1 MAVLT
6 NHTAFAV
13 SMFGGMD
20 PHSRQHDVL
29 VVSAAFVAPPG
40 QPLRLADE
48 PVAVLDNDVFHGDP
62 TSSSVRYEGETAW
75 EKPFVDVIVNGHAV
89 APGGRKAERLLVEVR
104 VGDVY
109 KELLVNGDRRW
120 RPGGV
125 APGSPQP
132 FDRMPIVYER
142 AYGGYD
148 TRAAN
153 PAQHKLEP
161 RNPVGLGFQGL
172 PPSDPAIQTEV
183 PNVEYPDQQITSAK
197 SRSDPAGLSVIG
209 RHWQPRIGFAGTY
222 DAAWTAE
229 QFPLLPLDF
238 DVRHFQTA
246 PGDQQSRTLKGGD
259 DVDIRNM
266 TPEGRWRFSLPVLD
280 VPVRLVYAER
290 HGAAALRMDTVI
302 LEPDEY
308 RLTLLARC
316 KIPWLRSRGPLEEII
331 LGHITPAWWYARTRG
346 KTYLDHANRNGRMSG
361 IKDFRIKDVHS

>member
-13 SMFGGMD
+13 SLFGGMD

-29 VVSAAFVAPPG
+29 VVSAAFLARPG
-40 QPLRLADE
+40 QPLRLTDE
-48 PVAVLDNDVFHGDP
+48 PVAVVDNDVFYGDP

-89 APGGRKAERLLVEVR
+89 APRGRKAERLLVDVR
-104 VGDVY
+104 VGDVH
-109 KELLVNGDRRW
+109 KELLVYGDRRW
-120 RPGGV
+120 RPGG

-132 FDRMPIVYER
+132 FDKMPIVYER

-148 TRAAN
+148 TRSAN

-161 RNPVGLGFQGL
+161 RNPVGLGFQGR
-172 PPSDPAIQTEV
+172 PSNNPAIQTEV
-183 PNVEYPDQQITSAK
+183 PNVEYPGQGISSAN
-197 SRSDPAGLSVIG
+197 SRTDPAGLGVIG
-209 RHWQPRIGFAGTY
+209 RGWQPRIGFAGTY

-246 PGDQQSRTLKGGD
+246 PTDQQSRTLHGGEE
-259 DVDIRNM
+259 VDIRNM

-280 VPVRLVYAER
+280 VPVRLVHAER

-308 RLTLLARC
+308 RLTLVARC
-316 KIPWLRSRGPLEEII
+316 KIPSVRARGPLEEVII
-331 LGHITPAWWYARTRG
+331 GHVTSGWWYARTHR
-346 KTYLDHANRNGRMSG
+346 KRYLDYGNRNGRSG
-361 IKDFRIKDVHS
+361 VKDFRIQDFHS